1 MAESALPSDLVAAA
15 RKWETEFQK
24 KNIESKRIDKAE
36 WSVLRAETRS
46 LVPSY
51 LVELLANHALV
62 GPVFEIKSKRRYS
75 YLSSEFF
82 AFSPVWWYQ
91 ERIAGSIIS
100 EEILKPG
107 FCPIGDGE
115 NGDKWL
121 IKQAGDPSMSV
132 HLFYLSGMKI
142 TEIEPTMA
150 SFLNNL
156 KFFG

>member
-1 MAESALPSDLVAAA
+1 MAESALPSELVAAA

-24 KNIESKRIDKAE
+24 KSIHSKKIDKPE
-36 WSVLRAETRS
+36 WSILPPNTRS

-51 LVELLANHALV
+51 LIELLANHALV
-62 GPVFEIKSKRRYS
+62 GPVFEIKSKKRYS

-91 ERIAGSIIS
+91 ERIAGSIIT

-121 IKQAGDPSMSV
+121 IKQAGDPLMSV
-132 HLFYLSGMKI
+132 HLFNLSGMEI
-142 TEIEPTMA
+142 TKIEPSMA
-150 SFLNNL
+150 TFLSNL
-156 KFFG
+156 QFFG